1 MQQLDII
8 AGLDK
13 HSGMARSIRIQTA
26 GAYYH
31 VMARGNRREDIFHDD
46 DDRRFFLHTLSQA
59 CEMTGWRVHAWVL
72 MSNHY
77 HLFLQTPEPNLVAG
91 MSWLQNTLTRRYN
104 VRHRKWGRLF
114 GDRYKAVIVQ
124 GDDGWHYQTL
134 MDYIHLN
141 PVRARLIRPKAGGSV
156 LDYAWSSLAGGYAL
170 PPGKRAKWLA
180 AEDGLKAFGLGDTVA
195 GRRAMVERL
204 DRRAVSEEIKRCGVP
219 ELAEEVDAR
228 ASHLRRGWYW
238 GTQAFGE
245 AMRKLAAAVLKRR
258 APRSRSY
265 ERHALVVEHG
275 EKQAETWLKEGLK
288 AAGLR
293 AAQLERMKGSD
304 ERKVLLADLLWRRTV
319 VSQEWLAE
327 KLRMKSAANVS
338 QQIRRLD
345 RKVAMKRVPA
355 ALKHFLDQTHAHEP

>member
-1 MQQLDII
+1 
-8 AGLDK
+8 
-13 HSGMARSIRIQTA
+13 MARSIRIQSS

-72 MSNHY
+72 MGNHY

-114 GDRYKAVIVQ
+114 GDRYKAVVVEGEDQ
-124 GDDGWHYQTL
+124 YHYQTL

-141 PVRARLIRPKAGGSV
+141 PVRARMIRPKDGQSV
-156 LDYAWSSLAGGYAL
+156 MDYAWSSIAGGYAL
-170 PPGKRAKWLA
+170 PPKKRAKWLD
-180 AEDGLKAFGLGDTVA
+180 AEAGLKAFNLADTVA

-204 DRRAVSEEIKRCGVP
+204 DKRAVSEEIKSCGVP
-219 ELAEEVDAR
+219 PQGEEVDAR

-245 AMRKLAAAVLKRR
+245 AMRKLGQKLLKKTAPVSR
-258 APRSRSY
+258 AY
-265 ERHALVVEHG
+265 QKHELVREHG
-275 EKQAETWLKEGLK
+275 ERQALEWLVRGLK
-288 AAGLR
+288 AGGLR
-293 AAQLERMKGSD
+293 AGSLFQVKGSD
-304 ERKVLLADLLWRRTV
+304 PRKVLLADLLWRRTV

-327 KLRMKSAANVS
+327 KLAMKSAANVS
-338 QQIRRLD
+338 QQLRRLD
-345 RKVAMKRVPA
+345 VKSAIKKVPQD
-355 ALKHFLDQTHAHEP
+355 LKHFLEEADNTNS